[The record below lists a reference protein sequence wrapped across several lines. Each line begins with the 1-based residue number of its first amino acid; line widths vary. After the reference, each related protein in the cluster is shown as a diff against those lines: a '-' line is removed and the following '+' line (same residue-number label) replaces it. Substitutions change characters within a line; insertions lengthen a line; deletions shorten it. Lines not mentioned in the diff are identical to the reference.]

1 MYAQILSK
9 SFEANLGHPITSF
22 SLDSEVLAAPG
33 GIRFPQVY
41 VGEVPVGSEHPIAT
55 QTMRDTQP
63 PSATGVRFE
72 IFGQGAVLWLKSLM
86 SKRSSRTVMS

>member
-9 SFEANLGHPITSF
+9 SFEPNFGHPITSF
-22 SLDSEVLAAPG
+22 SLDSEFSAPG

-72 IFGQGAVLWLKSLM
+72 IFGQGAFLWLKSLM
-86 SKRSSRTVMS
+86 SKCSSRTVMS